1 MLWAFFGAWM
11 VIVKDNS
18 GAIVYR
24 ENVDSERKV
33 VQLVGEYLG
42 KGYEVEV
49 KKDGSGDV
57 RPMAFVEGN
66 TNVVT
71 SINAGS
77 GINVDNTDPANPV
90 VSLPSCSDNQ
100 LLMMSNGNWTCVDKA
115 SVAGSAGDYT
125 QVTMLSQKYGPAKY
139 SEALIY
145 CADLDSLGYDDWRL
159 PSFSELAYM
168 CRRLNKC
175 KDGDQYLIYNVSS
188 YAATTTTNYL
198 SVLDYA
204 SSNDV
209 YYPLQIDYNR
219 TYPFYCVR

>member
-24 ENVDSERKV
+24 ESVDSQEKV

-49 KKDGSGDV
+49 KKGGSGDV

-71 SINAGS
+71 SVSAGS

-125 QVTMLSQKYGPAKY
+125 RLTMLSQKYGPAKY
-139 SEALIY
+139 DDALVY
-145 CADLDSLGYDDWRL
+145 CADLDSLGYNDWRL
-159 PSFSELAYM
+159 PNYSEFFYL
-168 CRRLNKC
+168 CKRFNKC
-175 KDGDQYLIYNVSS
+175 LDGDLYWVYDELGV
-188 YAATTTTNYL
+188 A
-198 SVLDYA
+198 DA
-204 SSNDV
+204 SSAIQIIVGRNAYGELWPYTRDGGQS
-209 YYPLQIDYNR
+209 YY
-219 TYPFYCVR
+219 FYCVR